1 MDRRQ
6 FIASGAS
13 ALVLTQT
20 GCTTT
25 SGPPAA
31 SGDARLKALLDQ
43 FFEEQLAER
52 PETATQIG
60 LDTEARAHL
69 RSRLTGVSRA
79 DRERVV
85 EAHRSRLARLR
96 DFPEAGLSRTGRFDR
111 AAVLWRLE
119 RVVEGGGRF
128 RFGEA
133 QNRYLY
139 SPYSPY
145 AVSQLSGPHQTVP
158 EFLDSFHPVASAGDA
173 EAYLERLSI
182 FSRLLDDAT
191 DAMNIDAAAGVVPP
205 DFALDGAIVQLS
217 RLRAPTAAEHG
228 LVGSLSRRAAAAG
241 LAGDWTNRATAL
253 VERQIYPALDRQLAA
268 ARRLRPRATSDAGVW
283 KLPDGEAYYA
293 GALRFQTTTGLS
305 PAEVYAMGERQ
316 VAELEAQLDPLLR
329 SLALTQ
335 GSVGQRLVA
344 LSTRPDQLFPN
355 DAGGR
360 AAVIAYM
367 AERMS
372 ALRPR
377 LGAAFN
383 VRPTAPMEIVRVP
396 PEIEDGAPGGY
407 ASPPSFDGSRPD
419 RFFINLKTTAD
430 LPRFSLP
437 TLAFHE
443 GMPGHLWQGATLALG
458 ADRPMMRR
466 LREGYAAY
474 SEGWALY
481 GEQLADELGIY
492 DEDIPGRIGFL
503 QSMLFRAVRL
513 VVDTGLH
520 ARRWSRDRAAD
531 YLVEHTGVSRAPAV
545 REVNRYAVWPGQAC
559 SYKVG
564 HNEWVRLRE
573 VARAAGGSQFD
584 LRRYHDLLTLGSM
597 PLQVLDE
604 LVRST
609 DWT

>member
-1 MDRRQ
+1 MNRRQ
-6 FIASGAS
+6 FIGSGAS
-13 ALVLTQT
+13 ALLLTQT

-31 SGDARLKALLDQ
+31 SPDARLKALLDE

-60 LDTEARAHL
+60 LDTGARAHL
-69 RSRLTGVSRA
+69 RSKLIGVTRG
-79 DRERVV
+79 DRDRWV

-96 DFPEAGLSRTGRFDR
+96 AFPEAGLSRTGRFDR

-119 RVVEGGGRF
+119 RVVEGGTRF

-133 QNRYLY
+133 EDRYLY
-139 SPYSPY
+139 APYSPY
-145 AVSQLSGPHQTVP
+145 AVSQLSGPHQSVP
-158 EFLDSFHPVASAGDA
+158 ELLDSFHPVASAGDA

-182 FSRLLDDAT
+182 FSRRIDDAME
-191 DAMNIDAAAGVVPP
+191 AMNIDAAAGVLPP
-205 DFALDGAIVQLS
+205 DFALDGAIVQLG
-217 RLRAPTAAEHG
+217 RLRAPAASEHG
-228 LVGSLSRRAAAAG
+228 LVSSLVRRAATAG
-241 LAGDWTNRATAL
+241 LAGDWTNRATAI

-268 ARRLRPRATSDAGVW
+268 ARRLRQRATSDAGVW

-305 PAEVYAMGERQ
+305 PAEVFAIGERQ
-316 VAELEAQLDPLLR
+316 VAELEGQLDPLLR
-329 SLALTQ
+329 SLGLTQ

-344 LSTRPDQLFPN
+344 LSIRPDQLFPN
-355 DAGGR
+355 DASGR

-377 LGAAFN
+377 LTAAFN

-430 LPRFSLP
+430 WPRFSLP

-443 GMPGHLWQGATLALG
+443 GMPGHLWHGATLALG
-458 ADRPMMRR
+458 TDRPMMRR

-481 GEQLADELGIY
+481 TEQLADELGIY
-492 DEDIPGRIGFL
+492 DEDMPGRIGFL

-531 YLVEHTGVSRAPAV
+531 YFVEHTGRNRAPAV

-573 VARAAGGSQFD
+573 VARAAGGAQFD
-584 LRRYHDLLTLGSM
+584 LRRYHDLLTLGSRA
-597 PLQVLDE
+597 LQVLDD

-609 DWT
+609 DWA